1 MTFQNSFPSPS
12 LIRVQCECHP
22 SASDSE
28 RANFTRNTVTSPAIF
43 QVTLLVQLISSNDNA
58 SIDDNSNSNN
68 DHDHATTLH
77 MTMTMT
83 MTMTTTTNDS
93 KCYLSFYSYL
103 SNFLNFA
110 SWSPRWRD
118 NEDDDDDHHYHC
130 TRAKD
135 GKGSDTTGTAITII
149 RTTSESWAHRYVYYY
164 YFLSWSTNIFSSAP
178 SCFHWIWMKKRMIE
192 WEVLNNWPSSRTAVN
207 LVNCLNWIFLICQ
220 WSSNFIILGCT
231 WNYVDC
237 LKASISSHPLQIV
250 RELGQLF
257 F

>member
-1 MTFQNSFPSPS
+1 MTCQNSFPSPS
-12 LIRVQCECHP
+12 LIRVQCECQWTKLGWTKLAP
-22 SASDSE
+22 SEQTSH
-28 RANFTRNTVTSPAIF
+28 VTSWRHQLF
-43 QVTLLVQLISSNDNA
+43 FKSHFWFKLISSNDNA

-77 MTMTMT
+77 TTMTMTMT
-83 MTMTTTTNDS
+83 MTMTTTTNDG

-149 RTTSESWAHRYVYYY
+149 RTTSESWAHRYVYFFI
-164 YFLSWSTNIFSSAP
+164 FLS
-178 SCFHWIWMKKRMIE
+178 
-192 WEVLNNWPSSRTAVN
+192 
-207 LVNCLNWIFLICQ
+207 
-220 WSSNFIILGCT
+220 
-231 WNYVDC
+231 
-237 LKASISSHPLQIV
+237 
-250 RELGQLF
+250 
-257 F
+257 